1 MLDPAW
7 GRALI
12 ELFAILLL
20 LSLNGLLALSEIAV
34 VSAKKPRLQ
43 QLAKSNARAHR
54 ALALAN
60 EPTDF
65 LATVQIGITTIG
77 ILAGALSGATLGS
90 ELASLFSR
98 WAWLAP
104 YAELIS
110 FTFVVVL
117 VTYLSLMIGELV
129 PKSIALSNPERF
141 AISVAPTMQ
150 TFARIMSPVVELLSS
165 STEWAL
171 EVLRIQPTN
180 QPFVTED
187 ELKILLDEGA
197 NAGVFEPLEQHIVT
211 RALEL
216 DDISLRSL
224 ITHRTR
230 VQWLDVGDSAEV
242 VRRQMTEN
250 DFASFPLC
258 DGSMDQVKG
267 VVRARDALLALGDPA
282 EPQSE
287 FDLGA
292 IARQPLFVPLTVTPA
307 SILHLIRNHRASMV
321 FAIDEYGGI
330 EGIVTPMDILK
341 ALIGMPESPPEVQP
355 QA

>member
-1 MLDPAW
+1 MPDPAW
-7 GRALI
+7 GRGLI
-12 ELFAILLL
+12 ELLAILLL

-43 QLAKSNARAHR
+43 QLAESDARAHS

-65 LATVQIGITTIG
+65 LSTVQIGITMIG

-90 ELASLFSR
+90 ELASLLSR

-104 YAELIS
+104 YAEFIS
-110 FTFVVVL
+110 FIFVVVL
-117 VTYLSLMIGELV
+117 VTYLSLMIGELI

-141 AISVAPTMQ
+141 AIAVAPYMQ
-150 TFARIMSPVVELLSS
+150 TFARIMSPVVELLSR

-171 EVLRIQPTN
+171 GVLRIQPNN
-180 QPFVTED
+180 QPPVTEE
-187 ELKILLDEGA
+187 ELKVLLDEGA

-230 VQWLDVGDSAEV
+230 VQWLDVGDSAEE
-242 VRRQMTEN
+242 VRRQIAEN

-267 VVRARDALLALGDPA
+267 VVRARDVLLALSDPA
-282 EPQSE
+282 EPQGVL
-287 FDLGA
+287 DLAA
-292 IARQPLFVPLTVTPA
+292 IAHQPLFVPLSVTPS
-307 SILHLIRNHRASMV
+307 SILHEFRNQRGSMV
-321 FAIDEYGGI
+321 FAMDEYGGI
-330 EGIVTPMDILK
+330 EGIVTPTDILR
-341 ALIGMPESPPEVQP
+341 ALTGM
-355 QA
+355 